1 MKTYK
6 NKLKKHEFGS
16 TVGAEMREGQQL
28 SLMTDRM

>member
-16 TVGAEMREGQQL
+16 TVGAEMREGYEV
-28 SLMTDRM
+28 SVSTVKM